1 MRSRFTEP
9 QEPPNDL
16 APSGL
21 TTPRAAAVAGVAF
34 AVLFVASVLII
45 RSFVEA
51 PSTGSLSGVADVL
64 GDYVSVASA
73 YLVPFS
79 GIAFLWFIGVVR
91 DRIGVYEDRF
101 FATVFLG
108 SGLVFVAILFSAAGV
123 AAGALTLTQPTPAML
138 DLGKSIARGMF
149 YLYGARSAGVF
160 TIVTSMI
167 VLRTGA
173 LPRWA
178 AFTGFVIG
186 LVLLLSVQSF
196 ELVILLF
203 PAWVLLLSLVILRA
217 GASGPESEHVATH
230 PPENTCAGQ
239 SLRCRAHRYLDLSTP
254 HWISRHHQRHDGDD
268 HAAKNDRSARCW
280 HRSCSRRP
288 LRPP

>member
-1 MRSRFTEP
+1 MTSRFTEP

-21 TTPRAAAVAGVAF
+21 TTPRAAAVAGVVF
-34 AVLFVASVLII
+34 AVLFVASVLIV
-45 RSFVEA
+45 RSFVA
-51 PSTGSLSGVADVL
+51 GSSTGTVAGITEVL
-64 GDYVSVASA
+64 GGYMSVATA
-73 YLVPFS
+73 YLVPFA

-108 SGLVFVAILFSAAGV
+108 SGLVFVAMLFSAAGV
-123 AAGALTLTQPTPAML
+123 AAGVLTLTQPTAATL

-178 AFTGFVIG
+178 AFTGLVVG

-196 ELVILLF
+196 ELIILLF
-203 PAWVLLLSLVILRA
+203 PAWVLLLSLLILVR
-217 GASGPESEHVATH
+217 GPGIRE
-230 PPENTCAGQ
+230 
-239 SLRCRAHRYLDLSTP
+239 
-254 HWISRHHQRHDGDD
+254 
-268 HAAKNDRSARCW
+268 
-280 HRSCSRRP
+280 
-288 LRPP
+288 

>member
-1 MRSRFTEP
+1 M
-9 QEPPNDL
+9 
-16 APSGL
+16 
-21 TTPRAAAVAGVAF
+21 VF
-34 AVLFVASVLII
+34 ALLFVASVLTI
-45 RSFVEA
+45 RSFVDA
-51 PSTGSLSGVADVL
+51 PSTGLPVGRRRRPRRL
-64 GDYVSVASA
+64 ISVAVA
-73 YLVPFS
+73 YLIPFS

-123 AAGALTLTQPTPAML
+123 AAGVLTLAQPSAAML
-138 DLGKSIARGMF
+138 ELGKSIARGMF

-178 AFTGFVIG
+178 AFTGLVIG

-196 ELVILLF
+196 QLVILLF
-203 PAWVLLLSLVILRA
+203 PTWVLLLSLVILRA
-217 GASGPESEHVATH
+217 GASGPNVMVVGHRGRLCNALAGCLIALESIGRVSRPA
-230 PPENTCAGQ
+230 
-239 SLRCRAHRYLDLSTP
+239 STT
-254 HWISRHHQRHDGDD
+254 S
-268 HAAKNDRSARCW
+268 
-280 HRSCSRRP
+280 
-288 LRPP
+288 

>member
-1 MRSRFTEP
+1 
-9 QEPPNDL
+9 
-16 APSGL
+16 
-21 TTPRAAAVAGVAF
+21 VAGVVF
-34 AVLFVASVLII
+34 AVLFVASILII
-45 RSFVEA
+45 KAFVA
-51 PSTGSLSGVADVL
+51 GSSTGSATGIADML
-64 GDYVSVASA
+64 RDYISVATA
-73 YLVPFS
+73 YLVPFA

-108 SGLVFVAILFSAAGV
+108 SGLVFVAMLFSAAGV
-123 AAGALTLTQPTPAML
+123 AAGVLTLAQPTTATL
-138 DLGKSIARGMF
+138 ELGASIARGMF

-178 AFTGFVIG
+178 AFTGLVVG

-203 PAWVLLLSLVILRA
+203 PAWVLLLSLIIFVRGPA
-217 GASGPESEHVATH
+217 GRT
-230 PPENTCAGQ
+230 
-239 SLRCRAHRYLDLSTP
+239 
-254 HWISRHHQRHDGDD
+254 
-268 HAAKNDRSARCW
+268 
-280 HRSCSRRP
+280 
-288 LRPP
+288 

>member
-51 PSTGSLSGVADVL
+51 PSTGPMSGVTDVL
-64 GDYVSVASA
+64 GDYISVATA

-123 AAGALTLTQPTPAML
+123 AAGALTMAQPSAAML
-138 DLGKSIARGMF
+138 ELGKSIARGMF

-178 AFTGFVIG
+178 AFAGLAIG

-196 ELVILLF
+196 QLVILLF
-203 PAWVLLLSLVILRA
+203 PAWVLLLSVIILVR
-217 GASGPESEHVATH
+217 GP
-230 PPENTCAGQ
+230 
-239 SLRCRAHRYLDLSTP
+239 
-254 HWISRHHQRHDGDD
+254 
-268 HAAKNDRSARCW
+268 AA
-280 HRSCSRRP
+280 RR
-288 LRPP
+288 

>member
-1 MRSRFTEP
+1 MTSRFTEP

-16 APSGL
+16 APSRL

-51 PSTGSLSGVADVL
+51 PSTGSLSGVTDVL
-64 GDYVSVASA
+64 GGYISVATA

-108 SGLVFVAILFSAAGV
+108 SGLVFVAMLFSAAGV
-123 AAGALTLTQPTPAML
+123 AAGVLTLAQPTPATL
-138 DLGKSIARGMF
+138 ELGKSIARGMF

-178 AFTGFVIG
+178 AFTGLVIG

-196 ELVILLF
+196 QLVILLF
-203 PAWVLLLSLVILRA
+203 PAWVLLLSVIILVR
-217 GASGPESEHVATH
+217 GP
-230 PPENTCAGQ
+230 
-239 SLRCRAHRYLDLSTP
+239 
-254 HWISRHHQRHDGDD
+254 
-268 HAAKNDRSARCW
+268 AART
-280 HRSCSRRP
+280 
-288 LRPP
+288 

>member
-1 MRSRFTEP
+1 MTSRFTEP

-16 APSGL
+16 APSRL
-21 TTPRAAAVAGVAF
+21 TTPRAAAVAGVVF
-34 AVLFVASVLII
+34 ALLFVASVLII
-45 RSFVEA
+45 RSFVDA

-64 GDYVSVASA
+64 GDYISVAVA
-73 YLVPFS
+73 YLIPFS

-108 SGLVFVAILFSAAGV
+108 SGLMFVAMLFSAAGV
-123 AAGALTLTQPTPAML
+123 AAGVLTLAQPTAATL
-138 DLGKSIARGMF
+138 ELGKSIARGMF

-178 AFTGFVIG
+178 AFAGLAIG

-196 ELVILLF
+196 ELVIVLF
-203 PAWVLLLSLVILRA
+203 PAWVLLLSVIILVR
-217 GASGPESEHVATH
+217 GPGIRE
-230 PPENTCAGQ
+230 
-239 SLRCRAHRYLDLSTP
+239 
-254 HWISRHHQRHDGDD
+254 
-268 HAAKNDRSARCW
+268 
-280 HRSCSRRP
+280 
-288 LRPP
+288 